1 MTTEELLKKRL
12 TWLALLRLAATLL
25 LVGAAFML
33 DRPGSSVGQMGAWLI
48 AIVVLTSCL
57 SLFYALLLRLSDNYR
72 VQAYIQMIGDIFL
85 VTGLTFTTGTVES
98 PFTALYLVV
107 IFVMSSLISQ
117 RGTFVLTALASA
129 SYAALAY
136 GVYTQRL
143 PLTAEYYARV
153 ENISL
158 YTFEST
164 IGFNLFAFFAVAFLG
179 AQLNG
184 RLSRTDEHLARIS
197 RNLNDLRAFS
207 ERVIDSISSG
217 LVTTDLQHYIISF
230 NRAAEEITGYKA
242 EQVIGNHLSTL
253 FPNISSYLD
262 ASLHA
267 WPAPQRLSR
276 LNVEC
281 RTADGRQIQLGFSIS
296 PLTSTE
302 GEVTGFVL
310 PFQDLTEVMQLER
323 EVRRQD
329 RLAALGRVAAAIAH
343 EIRNPLASMRGAVQM
358 LGSEAELSDE
368 QAQLMNIVL
377 RESDRLDRIITD
389 FLIYARPRP
398 PQMEVIDLNEVL
410 EETLALLSFSAE
422 LDPSRHHLIGH
433 PLPGGACLMADP
445 GQMRQVFWNLA
456 RNAIAAQPDGGT
468 LTISLA
474 RPTETELTV
483 TFTDTGVGMTEEQ
496 IERIFEPFSSFTA
509 GGTGLG
515 MSIVYQIISEHKG
528 KISIQSVVGQGT
540 SVIVRLPALTT
551 AAEAAAASREKH
563 YQLVSYG

>member
-12 TWLALLRLAATLL
+12 TWLVLLRLAATLL

-33 DRPGSSVGQMGAWLI
+33 DRPGSSASQIGTRLI
-48 AIVVLTSCL
+48 AIVVLTCCL
-57 SLFYALLLRLSDNYR
+57 SLFYALLLRLSDSYR
-72 VQAYIQMIGDIFL
+72 VQAYIQMSGDIFL
-85 VTGLTFTTGTVES
+85 VTGLTFTTGTIES

-129 SYAALAY
+129 CYAALAY

-153 ENISL
+153 VNISL
-158 YTFEST
+158 YTFESN

-179 AQLNG
+179 AQLNE

-267 WPAPQRLSR
+267 APAPQRLSR

-358 LGSEAELSDE
+358 LSSEAELSDE

-398 PQMEVIDLNEVL
+398 PQMEVVDLNEVL
-410 EETLALLSFSAE
+410 EETLALLRFSVE
-422 LDPSRHHLIGH
+422 LDPLRHHLIGH
-433 PLPGGACLMADP
+433 PLPGAARLMADP

-456 RNAIAAQPDGGT
+456 RNAITAQPDGGT

-474 RPTETELTV
+474 RPTEAELTV

-540 SVIVRLPALTT
+540 SVIIRLPALTT
-551 AAEAAAASREKH
+551 AAEAVAASCGNH
-563 YQLVSYG
+563 YQLVSCG